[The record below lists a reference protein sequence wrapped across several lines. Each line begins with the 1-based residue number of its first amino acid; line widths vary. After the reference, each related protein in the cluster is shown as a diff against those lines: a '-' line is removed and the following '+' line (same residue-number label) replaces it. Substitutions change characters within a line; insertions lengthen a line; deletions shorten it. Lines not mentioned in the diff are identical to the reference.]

1 MVPREGAL
9 VVDFVGV
16 HRVAQ
21 RSSLVLVLLVQ
32 VELPRGRF
40 GGSEQGKEEKS
51 DEGRGCAGGGGIT
64 VRSSIRWTGVL
75 K

>member
-1 MVPREGAL
+1 MVSREGAL

-21 RSSLVLVLLVQ
+21 RSSLVLVLWFKLNCL
-32 VELPRGRF
+32 EGDSA
-40 GGSEQGKEEKS
+40 GASKEKEEKG

-64 VRSSIRWTGVL
+64 VHSSIRWTGVL

>member
-1 MVPREGAL
+1 MVSGEGAL

-40 GGSEQGKEEKS
+40 GGSEQEKKRRVTKTEAVPVAARS
-51 DEGRGCAGGGGIT
+51 RFVAPLGGPAY
-64 VRSSIRWTGVL
+64 
-75 K
+75 